1 MTFQGDSSF
10 ILVQENVSKEKEFT
24 VVPSYGEP
32 YLLIDTVGA
41 LTDTSY
47 TWISNGV
54 EYYIVSD
61 VMSKQELLEVAKSI
75 NVVATIGEK

>member
-1 MTFQGDSSF
+1 MAVT
-10 ILVQENVSKEKEFT
+10 
-24 VVPSYGEP
+24 PSYGEP

-47 TWISNGV
+47 TWISNGI

-61 VMSKQELLEVAKSI
+61 ILEQNELLEVAKSI
-75 NVVATIGEK
+75 NVIATINEK